1 MPPYAG
7 ILLTP
12 RSLGARLALIQ
23 RRIEFRVVNPIAMQP
38 TFVLSVGD
46 SVDPALAKLRR
57 AIESPELAGHAESAG
72 PCLDFKIA
80 PHERRLWSP
89 HLSVQLSEIDSG
101 TELYCRFSPRPEIWT
116 GVMASYFGAVFA
128 ILVAAVYGYVQW
140 YLGEWPWALV
150 AIPIAV
156 LLIGGLHT
164 ASLVGQR
171 WSADQMQLLRARFDR
186 AMEIAFGEQR

>member
-1 MPPYAG
+1 
-7 ILLTP
+7 
-12 RSLGARLALIQ
+12 
-23 RRIEFRVVNPIAMQP
+23 MQP

-89 HLSVQLSEIDSG
+89 HLSVQLSEIDAG

-140 YLGEWPWALV
+140 YLSEDVGETVNLAAKYPAKLRELV
-150 AIPIAV
+150 A
-156 LLIGGLHT
+156 L
-164 ASLVGQR
+164 ASDARVPMRPQREPQHPMGQR
-171 WSADQMQLLRARFDR
+171 FN
-186 AMEIAFGEQR
+186 